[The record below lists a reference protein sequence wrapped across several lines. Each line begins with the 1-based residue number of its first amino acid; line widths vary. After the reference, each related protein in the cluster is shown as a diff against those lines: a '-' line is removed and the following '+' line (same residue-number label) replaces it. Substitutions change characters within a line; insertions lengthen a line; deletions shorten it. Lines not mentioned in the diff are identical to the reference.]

1 MAALIVAEGGVEG
14 ACTRQPRELH
24 GRDRPAAPGLFP
36 APRGM
41 HDLSGGR
48 DARDV
53 TELDPLDMPDDR
65 GAHLAA
71 VWHPH
76 HVEQRRLTSFSHGAG
91 CGCKLGPTD
100 LETVLG
106 TLALPELQAN
116 VLVAADTGDDAAVVR
131 LSDGQ
136 ALVATLDF
144 FTPIVDDPYDWGRIA
159 ATNAF
164 SDVYAMGARPF
175 LALNVAAWPVDDLP
189 LEMLGEVLQGGIDVA
204 SKAGAAVLGGHTIT
218 DPEPK
223 YGMVALGLAD
233 PERIV
238 RNSTVPPE
246 AHLFLTKPLGI
257 GIATTAHKRG
267 VAEHELLSAAVE
279 LMTTLNDAAAEAMV
293 EVGAEAATDVTG
305 FGLLGHLRRML
316 ATSGVGARIDASAVP
331 VLPGVLDLAML
342 DIVPGGTRR
351 NHAYLRPT
359 VQWGRLSLPEQLVLA
374 DAQTSGG
381 LLIAATDHEW
391 MAQELTGRGLVW
403 ADVGVTVE
411 GRPGTIAVTG
421 RLAGHAG

>member
-1 MAALIVAEGGVEG
+1 MEE
-14 ACTRQPRELH
+14 
-24 GRDRPAAPGLFP
+24 
-36 APRGM
+36 
-41 HDLSGGR
+41 
-48 DARDV
+48 
-53 TELDPLDMPDDR
+53 
-65 GAHLAA
+65 
-71 VWHPH
+71 
-76 HVEQRRLTSFSHGAG
+76 RRLTSFSHGAG

-106 TLALPELQAN
+106 TVTLPEVRGD

-159 ATNAF
+159 ATNAL

-175 LALNVAAWPVDDLP
+175 LALNIAAWPVDDLP
-189 LEMLGEVLQGGIDVA
+189 LEMLGQVLQGGVDVA
-204 SKAGAAVLGGHTIT
+204 SKAGVAVLGGHTIT

-238 RNSTVPPE
+238 RNSTVPDE

-267 VAEHELLSAAVE
+267 IAEPELLRSAVE
-279 LMTTLNDAAAEAMV
+279 LMTTPNDAAAEAMV
-293 EVGAEAATDVTG
+293 EVGAQAATDVTG
-305 FGLLGHLRRML
+305 FGLLGHLQRML
-316 ATSGVGARIDASAVP
+316 AASGVGARIDASAVP

-342 DIVPGGTRR
+342 DVVPGGTRR
-351 NHAYLRPT
+351 NHAHLRST

-381 LLIAATDHEW
+381 LLIAALDHEW
-391 MAQELTGRGLVW
+391 MGRELSGRGIAW
-403 ADVGVTVE
+403 AEIGVTVA
-411 GRPGTIAVTG
+411 GPGTIAVTG
-421 RLAGHAG
+421 RLAHAASAL